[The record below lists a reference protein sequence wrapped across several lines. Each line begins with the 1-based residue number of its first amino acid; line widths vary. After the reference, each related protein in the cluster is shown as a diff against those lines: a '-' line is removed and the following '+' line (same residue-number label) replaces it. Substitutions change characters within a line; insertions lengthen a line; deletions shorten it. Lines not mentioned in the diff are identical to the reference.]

1 MAEPMQMDMQ
11 YWGTSDEDK
20 PTNVPKNSIYFELDT
35 CSFYYFDGEQWG
47 EMPCNCN
54 GEDDM
59 TYDIIIE
66 TTTDFNFSSPNLSE
80 VTVKK
85 GNPLD
90 LEDKLVNNK
99 IISGLLILHGRW
111 SFLPVGANIQDTGI
125 YLPLTELIGGYR
137 ILSFSNVTYTATNNN
152 GHGAFFGISIQ
163 YDGSTG
169 EFIHINTSQ
178 YTLEKYTP

>member
-11 YWGTSDEDK
+11 YWGTSDDEK

-47 EMPCNCN
+47 EMPCSC

-66 TTTDFNFSSPNLSE
+66 TTTDFDFSSPDLSE

-90 LEDKLVNNK
+90 LEDKLENSK
-99 IISGLLILHGRW
+99 PISGLFILRERW
-111 SFLPVGANIQDTGI
+111 STLPSGSNIKDTGI
-125 YLPLTELIGGYR
+125 YLSLTELMGPYR
-137 ILSFSNVTYTATNNN
+137 ILSFSNVTYTASNNN
-152 GHGAFFGISIQ
+152 GHGLFFGISMR

-169 EFIHINTSQ
+169 EFTHINTSQ

>member
-66 TTTDFNFSSPNLSE
+66 TTTDFNFPSPNLSE

-90 LEDKLVNNK
+90 LEDKLENNK
-99 IISGLLILHGRW
+99 PISGLFIIHGKW
-111 SFLPVGANIQDTGI
+111 STLPSGSNIKDEGY
-125 YLPLTELIGGYR
+125 YLPLTGLIGPYR
-137 ILSFSNVTYTATNNN
+137 ILSFSTVTYTASNNN
-152 GHGAFFGISIQ
+152 GHGSFFGVAMR

-169 EFIHINTSQ
+169 EFTHINTSQ
-178 YTLEKYTP
+178 YLLQQ